1 MKRTVKS
8 MKKGEWFTK
17 KDLSDPTE
25 MQVWIRGEYD
35 REAKKYWCQCFG
47 DISKEQL
54 IKGDAI
60 AYTEFTF

>member
-8 MKKGEWFTK
+8 LKKGEWFTK

-35 REAKKYWCQCFG
+35 KETKKYSITCWG
-47 DISKEQL
+47 DTNKEQF
-54 IKGDAI
+54 IKGS
-60 AYTEFTF
+60 TEVFTDFTF